1 MQAAFPNFHAGK
13 MLQLTL
19 EEIVAD
25 SMFKVFENEKY
36 LAELYETHETLVEKI
51 KSKLKNFAQELKN
64 AAKRLKN
71 AEAQAMAQQEA
82 EHLDELVEKFNQA
95 ATVAYAYSYMARDA
109 AKEAKAAE
117 AKETQAQETKA
128 EEVQEGTE
136 ETSYSLKDSD
146 GDEITITAA
155 ELEEN
160 KKTVANM
167 DTVAEVTG
175 NRFAKNETK
184 DFVTA
189 GTEYF
194 ESIGGKAENATLG
207 TVKLTEAGIRHL
219 ISRGL
224 TRRRAA
230 LLEAV
235 KPVIEQGQIIQ
246 IDNNHKGKSFDGAL
260 IAARVTLDNVPYYMG
275 VAIKQQDTQ
284 DNAYYM
290 SDAVVEQEK
299 KDTDDV
305 VKQDRDAMKNGA
317 TPATSQDPSIASILA
332 TIAKYKGENEENARY
347 SLKED
352 GTLASLQDV
361 DAINMTMRQEIEDNK
376 EFRDMLRKLNRVAQT
391 RGEITAAQQK
401 DVRRIAANLIK
412 QWNVDAMTQKTLAAN
427 LTTAF
432 NAMANAKTTAEAEI
446 AMEAMADIAQDV
458 IENSLTGVNRE
469 RYDKTKAFRDWA
481 RSGKTE
487 KIHSPILFFPA
498 SCGKLWKVAI

>member
-1 MQAAFPNFHAGK
+1 

-36 LAELYETHETLVEKI
+36 LADLYEQHETLAEKI

-95 ATVAYAYSYMARDA
+95 ATGAYAYSYMARET
-109 AKEAKAAE
+109 AKEAKAQE
-117 AKETQAQETKA
+117 ANAQETET
-128 EEVQEGTE
+128 EETQEETEAKEGTE
-136 ETSYSLKDSD
+136 EGTSYSLKDSD
-146 GDEITITAA
+146 GDEITITAE

-184 DFVTA
+184 DFVTT

-235 KPVIEQGQIIQ
+235 KPVIERGQIIQ
-246 IDNNHKGKSFDGAL
+246 IDNNHKGKNFDGAL
-260 IAARVTLDNVPYYMG
+260 IAAKVEWNGVPYYAG
-275 VAIKQQDTQ
+275 VVVKQSRNT
-284 DNAYYM
+284 NEYYM
-290 SDAVVEQEK
+290 HDAVLEQEK
-299 KDTDDV
+299 KSSGDV
-305 VKQDRDAMKNGA
+305 VQLDRDDSSEGGL
-317 TPATSQDPSIASILA
+317 PATSGYSSIASILA
-332 TIAKYKGENEENARY
+332 TIAEYKGENEENARF

-376 EFRDMLRKLNRVAQT
+376 EFRDMLRKLNRVART
-391 RGEITAAQQK
+391 RGEITTAQQK

-412 QWNVDAMTQKTLAAN
+412 QWNVDAMTQKTLTAN

-432 NAMANAKTTAEAEI
+432 NAMANAKTTAETEI

-458 IENSLTGVNRE
+458 IENSLTDVNRE
-469 RYDKTKAFRDWA
+469 RYDETKAFRDWA
-481 RSGKTE
+481 RSSKTE
-487 KIHSPILFFPA
+487 KIHSPILSFPA